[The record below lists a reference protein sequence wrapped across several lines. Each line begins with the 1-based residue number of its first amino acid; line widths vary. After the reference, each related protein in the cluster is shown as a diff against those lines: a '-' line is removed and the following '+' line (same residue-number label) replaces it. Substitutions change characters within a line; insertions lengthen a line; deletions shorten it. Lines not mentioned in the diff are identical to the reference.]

1 MPSITKQEARTI
13 VGDWLK
19 AKRTETG
26 LGRVRFVRHLE
37 SLGCHGV
44 GEGLR
49 FWESGRQMP
58 DMGLIGDLLRVLEP
72 VASERH
78 RILAARLYMRTSD
91 LDSLLDL

>member
-1 MPSITKQEARTI
+1 
-13 VGDWLK
+13 
-19 AKRTETG
+19 
-26 LGRVRFVRHLE
+26 
-37 SLGCHGV
+37 
-44 GEGLR
+44 
-49 FWESGRQMP
+49 MP